1 MPGPHPRRGT
11 IVALAYHAIADHRD
25 DPLLARW
32 SVTPAAFAAQ
42 LDAFARRGWSF
53 VDLDRVLAVLRG
65 EAAPP
70 ARALLLT
77 FDDAYTDL
85 LDAALPAM
93 RRHGAPGVV
102 FAVADELGGT
112 NSWDRPNGA
121 RSVPLLDAAGL
132 REAIAGGF
140 ELGSHS
146 DHHVP
151 LTAVPEAELAGELG
165 GSAERLLAAGLPRP
179 RAFAY
184 PHGDCDERVAA
195 AVAAGGYEAAFT
207 IRPGVL
213 TPGAD
218 PFQLPRVAVLGED
231 TPRSL
236 AIKAAT
242 AAWPERWR
250 IHAQRLLRVPR

>member
-1 MPGPHPRRGT
+1 MMGLHPRRGT

-32 SVTPAAFAAQ
+32 SVRPEAFAAQ
-42 LDAFARRGWSF
+42 LDSFAAGGWTF
-53 VDLDRVLAVLRG
+53 VDLDLVLAVLRG
-65 EAAPP
+65 EAEPP
-70 ARALLLT
+70 ARAVLLT

-93 RRHGAPGVV
+93 RRHEAPGVV

-112 NSWDRPNGA
+112 NSWDAPNGA
-121 RSVPLLDAAGL
+121 RAVPLLDAAGL
-132 REAIAGGF
+132 REAVAGGF

-146 DHHVP
+146 NHHVP
-151 LTAVPEAELAGELG
+151 LTTVPDGDLDAELA
-165 GSAERLLAAGLPRP
+165 GSAERLAAAGLPRP

-195 AVAAGGYEAAFT
+195 AVAAAGYEAAFT

-213 TPGAD
+213 APGAD
-218 PFQLPRVAVLGED
+218 PFQLPRVAVLGGD

-236 AIKAAT
+236 AVKTAT

-250 IHAQRLLRVPR
+250 IHAQRLLRVAR